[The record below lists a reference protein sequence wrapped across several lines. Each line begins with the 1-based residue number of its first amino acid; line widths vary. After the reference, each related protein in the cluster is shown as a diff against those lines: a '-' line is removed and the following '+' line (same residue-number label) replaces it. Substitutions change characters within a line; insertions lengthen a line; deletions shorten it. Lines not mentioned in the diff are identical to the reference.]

1 MTMDIKIT
9 DKAQNVIKEQLKQHT
24 AENKVL
30 RILIKSF
37 G

>member
-1 MTMDIKIT
+1 MDIKIT
-9 DKAQNVIKEQLKQHT
+9 DKAQGIIKEQLKEQ
-24 AENKVL
+24 AMEDKVL

>member
-1 MTMDIKIT
+1 MDIKIT
-9 DKAQNVIKEQLKQHT
+9 DKAQNVIKEQIKQQT
-24 AENKVL
+24 AEKKVL